1 MTNKF
6 KKLLIDKS
14 ITCEVPIDFSVV
26 FDNYAGRYSFNN
38 GSVFIF
44 VAFYFHTSVTNITDF
59 LRSKLSAFI
68 NYYLNE
74 MKSKDVSKIE
84 ILWDENKYEFE
95 KTTKIQKIIKFS
107 DDEYF
112 LCHVK
117 VISISG
123 NGFDWC
129 ICYAKDSLEVI
140 DNVATK
146 VVASI
151 NYTDSLG
158 L

>member
-1 MTNKF
+1 MTNNF

-38 GSVFIF
+38 GRVFIF
-44 VAFYFHTSVTNITDF
+44 VAFYFQNSVTNITDF

-68 NYYLNE
+68 NLYLNE
-74 MKSKDVSKIE
+74 MKCKDVSETKI
-84 ILWDENKYEFE
+84 LADEKKYEFE

-107 DDEYF
+107 DDEY
-112 LCHVK
+112 LICHVK

-140 DNVATK
+140 DNIATK

-151 NYTDSLG
+151 DYTN
-158 L
+158 